1 MSLAVE
7 LDHKIIQMRAAVI
20 NAICKKR
27 RLHPMTERVE
37 SLLLDDLTNTQIFKI
52 ILREQP
58 WYIKLRLNFLI
69 IVKVLYVA
77 LACSL
82 IGCAFYR
89 FYQLI
94 NVLDFK

>member
-1 MSLAVE
+1 MNLAVE

-20 NAICKKR
+20 AAICVKKR
-27 RLHPMTERVE
+27 LHLMTERVE
-37 SLLLDDLTNTQIFKI
+37 GLLQDELTNTQIFKI

-58 WYIKLRLNFLI
+58 WHIKLRLNSLL

-77 LACSL
+77 FACGL

-89 FYQLI
+89 FYQFRYVVGLA
-94 NVLDFK
+94 